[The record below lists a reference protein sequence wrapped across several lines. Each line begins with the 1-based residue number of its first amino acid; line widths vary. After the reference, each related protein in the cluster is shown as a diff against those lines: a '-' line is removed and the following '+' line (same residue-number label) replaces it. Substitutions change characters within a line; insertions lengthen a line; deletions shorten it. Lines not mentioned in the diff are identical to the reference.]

1 VEARDVAQTMICLMK
16 MLNAIVAMTV
26 FGFANLEI
34 QLKETIFVNAVGE
47 NGNGII
53 TKIKRNV

>member
-1 VEARDVAQTMICLMK
+1 MK